1 VRNHCTIRFEICPM
15 KNKSTKMEKTTSDYL
30 INEVNKNEVLSTIN
44 KNHVDFLLS
53 LHRQVESDEIKIAI
67 ENTILV
73 LKEKEEHLKKVY
85 KIF

>member
-1 VRNHCTIRFEICPM
+1 M

-30 INEVNKNEVLSTIN
+30 INEVKKNEVLCTIN
-44 KNHVDFLLS
+44 QNHIDFLLS
-53 LHRQVESDEIKIAI
+53 IQRLTKSEELKQTIENEIAI
-67 ENTILV
+67 